1 MPGSRSDRPRI
12 RARVEDFEVEE
23 IPLER
28 PEGDGEHLYLW
39 LEKRGLTTTAVARA
53 LAERAGVDS
62 GEVGFAGRKDRWA
75 VTRQW
80 FSVPRWPVERAAEL
94 ASALASGPASELATP
109 GVEILDAVRGR
120 RRLRLGEL
128 AGNRFRLRVRGL
140 SPELLAAALAAF
152 ETLARRGFANAFGR
166 QRFGSRGDNVDR
178 GLGVLAGD
186 DRTGG
191 RRRRAFLISAVQAE
205 VFNRVLARRPVGW
218 DELMTGDLA
227 VAHGSGRLV
236 AVADPAELAPRLE
249 RFAVSATG
257 PIFGAKMPRAGGA
270 VAELEAAVLAE
281 LGVGDAEALP
291 AVRELRVAGERRS
304 LRARVRRAS
313 AEAEGCDLLL
323 SFDLPPGSYATV
335 LLDH

>member
-1 MPGSRSDRPRI
+1 MSPAPKPAMASLTKAVVAICVEFVPATAVGAVGDDHPGRLIGELSHVPAVAHGRKIPMVI
-12 RARVEDFEVEE
+12 VPYVFEVEE
-23 IPLER
+23 IPVER

-140 SPELLAAALAAF
+140 STELLAAALAAF

-270 VAELEAAVLAE
+270 VAELEAA
-281 LGVGDAEALP
+281 G
-291 AVRELRVAGERRS
+291 RR
-304 LRARVRRAS
+304 RR
-313 AEAEGCDLLL
+313 
-323 SFDLPPGSYATV
+323 
-335 LLDH
+335 